1 MKLKRMKIVVQPED
15 DFFGQVHEAFST
27 VARASR
33 QGEKLPRSTPVL
45 SFPSIKEMARTLTP
59 KRLELLRLIRRND
72 PQSVRQLAVLAG
84 RDIKNVSTDL
94 KVLENLGL
102 VEAEERESP
111 RQRKR
116 PVSPFDRLDMEVY
129 L

>member
-1 MKLKRMKIVVQPED
+1 MKLKRLKIVVQPEE
-15 DFFGQVHEAFST
+15 DFFDQVDEAFSAVSKT
-27 VARASR
+27 SR
-33 QGEKLPRSTPVL
+33 KGEKPPRSTPVL

-59 KRLELLRLIRRND
+59 KRLELLRLIRRNH
-72 PQSVRQLAVLAG
+72 PQSVRQLAALAG

-116 PVSPFDRLDMEVY
+116 PVSTFDRLDVEVY